1 MIGWLDFVRMSNKE
15 NFITDLVALM
25 PLEQKAGQCLVIGF
39 VGTVIMPQILRRIRD
54 YAPAGQPGVPHGS
67 SPESFTRVAEVLYGR
82 TS

>member
-1 MIGWLDFVRMSNKE
+1 MSNKE